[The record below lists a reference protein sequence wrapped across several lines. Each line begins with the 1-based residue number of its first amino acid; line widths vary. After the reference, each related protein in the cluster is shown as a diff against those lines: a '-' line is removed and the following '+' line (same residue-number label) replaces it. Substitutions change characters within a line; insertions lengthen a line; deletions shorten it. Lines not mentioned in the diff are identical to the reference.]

1 MTIMSVSMRSVF
13 GALVCLSVGT
23 ALAAEPSDVTIDGA
37 YAVEQRLAGLKEI
50 ESGLVAAREDLV
62 ECMPGCLTPTEAVA
76 LAFDAGAGKQRAG
89 RFLLDVRSGGRSL
102 FGNLNRLFFINSKQD
117 YAEFGTLTIAF
128 SEDVLNDLLRRA
140 RVCGGGDIVDGA
152 IQVNG
157 CRRQGLADPNMFTMM
172 QRLSGR
178 RILVEGDVRLQ
189 WIDSGSG
196 LRPRETN
203 KRGEYEL
210 GYYQPWVWVES
221 ADQISFVYED

>member
-1 MTIMSVSMRSVF
+1 MLRVLW
-13 GALVCLSVGT
+13 ALMCLSAGT
-23 ALAAEPSDVTIDGA
+23 ALSAEPRDVAIGDAG
-37 YAVEQRLAGLKEI
+37 AVEHRLAGLKET
-50 ESGLVAAREDLV
+50 ESALLAARDDLV
-62 ECMPGCLTPTEAVA
+62 ECTPGCLTPTEAVA
-76 LAFDAGAGKQRAG
+76 MAFAAGAGEQRAG

-140 RVCGGGDIVDGA
+140 RACGGGDIVDGA
-152 IQVNG
+152 IQVKG
-157 CRRQGLADPNMFTMM
+157 CRRPGLADPNMFTMM

-178 RILVEGDVRLQ
+178 RILVEGSVRLQ

>member
-1 MTIMSVSMRSVF
+1 
-13 GALVCLSVGT
+13 
-23 ALAAEPSDVTIDGA
+23 
-37 YAVEQRLAGLKEI
+37 
-50 ESGLVAAREDLV
+50 
-62 ECMPGCLTPTEAVA
+62 
-76 LAFDAGAGKQRAG
+76 
-89 RFLLDVRSGGRSL
+89 
-102 FGNLNRLFFINSKQD
+102 
-117 YAEFGTLTIAF
+117 
-128 SEDVLNDLLRRA
+128 
-140 RVCGGGDIVDGA
+140 
-152 IQVNG
+152 
-157 CRRQGLADPNMFTMM
+157 M